1 MKVKLLKTNCR
12 IITAVLFLSLLLT
25 MLGCSSAAGTYVLQR
40 DKKVSIE
47 LQSGGKCLQRESEGS
62 APCTYE
68 ISGKE
73 ITFKRSNGS
82 VFKATIENDTI
93 TDQGGDIY
101 KKNK

>member
-1 MKVKLLKTNCR
+1 MP
-12 IITAVLFLSLLLT
+12 
-25 MLGCSSAAGTYVLQR
+25 GCSSVSGTYVLQR

-47 LQSGGKCLQRESEGS
+47 LQSGGKCLQREWEGS

-73 ITFKRSNGS
+73 ITFKRSNGY
-82 VFKATIENDTI
+82 VFKATIENDTLK
-93 TDQGGDIY
+93 DEAGDIY